1 MVLVT
6 GASGFLGQHLVR
18 QLAAQNVPIRALYH
32 NSKPNE
38 ALRQLPNVTWVQC
51 DLLDVLAV
59 AEVFKGIEEVYH
71 CAAKVSFETADKY
84 LIQKVNADSTAN
96 VVNAALDAPIRKLL
110 FVSSIATLG
119 RGNLEKPLTENDFWE
134 ESKNNTAYARSKYLS
149 EMEVWRAM
157 AEGLNAVIVNPAV
170 ILGAGNWE
178 QGSARLMKV
187 VDNEFPFYTEG
198 VNGWVDVKDVVKA
211 MIVLMK
217 SDICEERFILCEGNH
232 SYKEI
237 FTLMANALG
246 KKPPHIKAPKWA
258 TGLLWRWNALRKFF
272 TGKSATVTKETTR
285 TAQVKCYYNNEKL
298 LKALPEFSY
307 TPISETI
314 RGMAKMYKSFKQ

>member
-18 QLAAQNVPIRALYH
+18 QLATQNIPIRALYH
-32 NSKPNE
+32 NNSPCE
-38 ALRQLPNVTWVQC
+38 ELLQLPNVSWVQC
-51 DLLDVLAV
+51 DLLDVV
-59 AEVFKGIEEVYH
+59 EVEQAFSNIQEVYH
-71 CAAKVSFETADKY
+71 CAAKVSFDAADKY
-84 LIQKVNADSTAN
+84 LIQKTNAHSTAN
-96 VVNAALDAPIRKLL
+96 VVNAALEANIRKLL

-119 RGNLEKPLTENDFWE
+119 RGNLEKPLSENDFWE

-157 AEGLNAVIVNPAV
+157 AEGLNAVIVNPAI
-170 ILGAGNWE
+170 ILGAGNWDA
-178 QGSARLMKV
+178 GSARLLKV
-187 VDNEFPFYTEG
+187 ADGEFPFYTEG
-198 VNGWVDVKDVVKA
+198 VNGWVDVNDVVES
-211 MIVLMK
+211 MILLMK
-217 SDICEERFILCEGNH
+217 SDINEERFILCEGNH

-258 TGLLWRWNALRKFF
+258 TGLLWRWNILRKLF

-298 LKALPEFSY
+298 LKALPEFHY
-307 TPISETI
+307 TPIEETI
-314 RGMAKMYKSFKQ
+314 REMGHAYLKEK